1 MRMVLTRT
9 RAVARRL
16 SDDLGAGIT
25 GGIVWKSMDG
35 GAEALVSREQMWAV
49 AHRSRLAE
57 LLRVRIGEFHVTK
70 FEDLVSKLERL
81 PWSAYL
87 RRSPAVPPSV
97 SAVAHK
103 SKLIHTGSYLIVRS
117 LWLGRAL
124 AEHTRLWSRIA
135 CGLTHARTKTGT
147 DTGLHKHAGAIQQRV
162 LASLYNRGLIS
173 TPPPSKSESSPHPRM
188 RQPLPSPNRA
198 PAFEER
204 QEQQAMP
211 QARGSSADTPRIFVR
226 VHHDICTVSVDAS
239 GPALHKRG

>member
-16 SDDLGAGIT
+16 SDDLGTGIT

-135 CGLTHARTKTGT
+135 CALTHARTN
-147 DTGLHKHAGAIQQRV
+147 DWYRHGLAQTRRRNPAACAGVAVQPWPHLHAAPIQIRV
-162 LASLYNRGLIS
+162 FPSPAHATAASLS
-173 TPPPSKSESSPHPRM
+173 QPR
-188 RQPLPSPNRA
+188 
-198 PAFEER
+198 
-204 QEQQAMP
+204 
-211 QARGSSADTPRIFVR
+211 PRI
-226 VHHDICTVSVDAS
+226 
-239 GPALHKRG
+239 